1 MKLAAC
7 GVAPAPGRPA
17 RAFSRGREN
26 GNYKADANA
35 GGMRG
40 NSQRALPF
48 PQKEAAGRFDGRPA
62 CRKNPPLLAWQTV
75 QPGQTARKFAAGGH
89 ACLPVPGNG
98 GARRPSIFIQ
108 ATTGRM
114 GRQKG
119 RGAFHETAAHRG
131 KEKEATRRARIPC
144 GCVCRLCAGPGSP
157 CCARRGH
164 CVESDALLQGPCRNP
179 ALQEP
184 ALPNGCEA
192 ASLAS
197 VLDYY
202 GLQADMLDLAY
213 GYIPRQDFY
222 QAADGSRIGPNP
234 ETAYPGDP
242 ASLGFYCFAGALCEG
257 ANTYLQKAGS
267 SLRAYDVTGITE
279 AGPCRISGGR
289 HASDCVGYNRL
300 AAAACRLFYLAFG
313 RDGRG
318 LYAVCKPA
326 LPGAYRNGRDEMQND
341 RPLAR
346 RADSGKTGVSGH
358 FCAGGQ
364 PCGGGALKKSTV
376 CAKNGAHSLK

>member
-62 CRKNPPLLAWQTV
+62 CRKTPPAFGV
-75 QPGQTARKFAAGGH
+75 ANRAAGADG
-89 ACLPVPGNG
+89 AQIRRPAGTRAFPCPETAVPGALPSSFKQPQVEWG
-98 GARRPSIFIQ
+98 GRREGALSMKRRHTEAKKKRQ
-108 ATTGRM
+108 RGGRAYRAAVYAASVLALLTVLCTG
-114 GRQKG
+114 
-119 RGAFHETAAHRG
+119 AAIVW
-131 KEKEATRRARIPC
+131 K
-144 GCVCRLCAGPGSP
+144 
-157 CCARRGH
+157 
-164 CVESDALLQGPCRNP
+164 SDALLQGLAVTP

-267 SLRAYDVTGITE
+267 SLRA
-279 AGPCRISGGR
+279 
-289 HASDCVGYNRL
+289 
-300 AAAACRLFYLAFG
+300 
-313 RDGRG
+313 
-318 LYAVCKPA
+318 
-326 LPGAYRNGRDEMQND
+326 
-341 RPLAR
+341 R
-346 RADSGKTGVSGH
+346 RKR
-358 FCAGGQ
+358 
-364 PCGGGALKKSTV
+364 
-376 CAKNGAHSLK
+376 

>member
-62 CRKNPPLLAWQTV
+62 CRKTPPAFGV
-75 QPGQTARKFAAGGH
+75 ANRAAG
-89 ACLPVPGNG
+89 AD
-98 GARRPSIFIQ
+98 GAQIRRP
-108 ATTGRM
+108 AGTR
-114 GRQKG
+114 
-119 RGAFHETAAHRG
+119 AFPCPETAAPGALPSSFKQPQVEWGGRREGALSMKRRHTEAKKKRQRG
-131 KEKEATRRARIPC
+131 GRAYRAA
-144 GCVCRLCAGPGSP
+144 VYAASVLALLTVLCTGA
-157 CCARRGH
+157 AI
-164 CVESDALLQGPCRNP
+164 VWKSDALLQGLAVTP

-279 AGPCRISGGR
+279 AGL
-289 HASDCVGYNRL
+289 AEYL
-300 AAAACRLFYLAFG
+300 AAGTPVIVWVTTDWQPPRAASFTWLLEETGEAYTPYANLHCLVLTAMG
-313 RDGRG
+313 ETKCKTADPLRG
-318 LYAVCKPA
+318 EQTVKKQVFLDIFAQVGSRAV
-326 LPGAYRNGRDEMQND
+326 
-341 RPLAR
+341 
-346 RADSGKTGVSGH
+346 VVH
-358 FCAGGQ
+358 
-364 PCGGGALKKSTV
+364 
-376 CAKNGAHSLK
+376 